1 MLFRMSACWW
11 PFVLAFALALV
22 FLGFAVGTWIS
33 FIGAPI
39 VIVAI
44 IGWYYE
50 YYRNN
55 FAR

>member
-1 MLFRMSACWW
+1 
-11 PFVLAFALALV
+11 
-22 FLGFAVGTWIS
+22 VGTWIS
-33 FIGAPI
+33 FIGAPV
-39 VIVAI
+39 VIVSI